1 MIHQP
6 KNLKIQM
13 SIFILNVFTILLLK
27 VPELQPSPLSNE
39 QLTKV
44 SPSVSEPL
52 KVRKMIKTETQ
63 LNLFL
68 IIHQSILESPW
79 INKITKNKL
88 IFQLLITISGNL
100 ILISLLNFMR
110 LMLQTKRDFLVMIPN
125 AESQFWTKISP
136 EHLDLN
142 LRILELIKARKELTL
157 LLREVKDLTE
167 EFPAS
172 SKLNL

>member
-1 MIHQP
+1 
-6 KNLKIQM
+6 M

-52 KVRKMIKTETQ
+52 RVRKMIKTETQ

-88 IFQLLITISGNL
+88 IFRLLITISGNL